1 MEFPEPSKLLD
12 FTSKVVFVTG
22 SSRGI
27 GAGIAK
33 RFALAGANV
42 ALHYNS
48 HKDEALQIEADIN
61 KIGRKTIIVRGDIS
75 SSTDVEIMF
84 DQVGNKLG
92 VIDVMV
98 NNAGT
103 YPHSDLLKMTE
114 AEWDEMLDINLK
126 GVFLCTQAAARR
138 MVNAGRKGAI
148 VNISSLSAINPA
160 PGHCHYTAAKAG
172 VTMFTKTA
180 ALELGRY
187 GIRVNAVG
195 PGLIN
200 SPELAQAWPEGV
212 SSWMSKVPLGR
223 IGEPEDVADACLF
236 LASDAARFITGEL
249 LLVEGGIFTN
259 PIY

>member
-1 MEFPEPSKLLD
+1 MEYLEPFKLLD
-12 FTSKVVFVTG
+12 FTGKVVFVTG
-22 SSRGI
+22 SSKGI

-33 RFALAGANV
+33 RFAEAGADI

-48 HKDEALQIEADIN
+48 HKDEALKIQSAIESM
-61 KIGRKTIIVRGDIS
+61 GRKTTVVSGDIS
-75 SSTDVEIMF
+75 KSKDVETMF
-84 DQVGNKLG
+84 DQVSRKLG

-98 NNAGT
+98 NNAGN
-103 YPHSDLLKMTE
+103 YPHADLLKMTE

-138 MVNAGRKGAI
+138 MVNAGKKGAI
-148 VNISSLSAINPA
+148 VNISSLSSINPA

-180 ALELGRY
+180 ALELGKY

-200 SPELAQAWPEGV
+200 SPVLAQAWPEGV

-236 LASDAARFITGEL
+236 LASDAARFITGEQ
-249 LLVEGGIFTN
+249 LLVEGGIFIN

>member
-75 SSTDVEIMF
+75 SSKDVEIMF

>member
-75 SSTDVEIMF
+75 SSKDVEIMF

-138 MVNAGRKGAI
+138 MVYAGRKGAI